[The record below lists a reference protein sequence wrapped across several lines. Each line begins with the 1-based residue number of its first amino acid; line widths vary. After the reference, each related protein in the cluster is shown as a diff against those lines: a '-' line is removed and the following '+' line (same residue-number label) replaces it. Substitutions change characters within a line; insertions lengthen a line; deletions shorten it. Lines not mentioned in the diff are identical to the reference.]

1 MSNTTWI
8 GIVSQI
14 FFIGQVLLAIGLGA
28 LIGWQREVIGKA
40 AGARTYA
47 LVSGG
52 SALFTILSMHAFFGA
67 DTSRVAG
74 QVIVGIGFLGAG
86 LIMHRESEVH
96 GLTTAAGL
104 WVSAAIGMAVGTG
117 YYLLAIVGALIMLA
131 VLMIDEKKI
140 ITGRPAKPEPPD
152 LYGRQ

>member
-1 MSNTTWI
+1 MSNTTWV

-52 SALFTILSMHAFFGA
+52 SALFTILSMHAFLGA

-117 YYLLAIVGALIMLA
+117 YYLLAIVGSLIMLA
-131 VLMIDEKKI
+131 VLMVDEKKI
-140 ITGRPAKPEPPD
+140 ITGKPTKQEPPD
-152 LYGRQ
+152 LFRR

>member
-1 MSNTTWI
+1 MSNTTWV

-86 LIMHRESEVH
+86 LIMHRESHVH

-131 VLMIDEKKI
+131 VLMVDEKKI
-140 ITGRPAKPEPPD
+140 ITGRSAKHEPPD
-152 LYGRQ
+152 LIG

>member
-1 MSNTTWI
+1 M
-8 GIVSQI
+8 GIISQI

-28 LIGWQREVIGKA
+28 LIGWQREAIGKA

-52 SALFTILSMHAFFGA
+52 SALFTILSLHAFLGA

-117 YYLLAIVGALIMLA
+117 FYLLAIVGSFIMLA
-131 VLMIDEKKI
+131 VFMVDEKKI
-140 ITGRPAKPEPPD
+140 INSKTTKYEPPD
-152 LYGRQ
+152 ALR

>member
-1 MSNTTWI
+1 MSNATWM
-8 GIVSQI
+8 GIISQI

-28 LIGWQREVIGKA
+28 LIGWQREAIGKA

-52 SALFTILSMHAFFGA
+52 SALFTILSLHAFLGA

-117 YYLLAIVGALIMLA
+117 FYLLAIVGSFIMLA
-131 VLMIDEKKI
+131 VFMVDEKKI
-140 ITGRPAKPEPPD
+140 INSKTTKYEPPD
-152 LYGRQ
+152 ALR